1 MPPLTEAASPVAW
14 LPMPPP
20 IASARGATRCEQS
33 KGFGLVPVPVVF
45 EQPPRIELELS
56 VAALFVPPLTDATSA
71 LAVFAW
77 PPLTDADSALA
88 VLLSPPLTDA
98 RRPLAVLRMPPVTE
112 ATPP

>member
-56 VAALFVPPLTDATSA
+56 VAALFVPPLTDAS
-71 LAVFAW
+71 
-77 PPLTDADSALA
+77 
-88 VLLSPPLTDA
+88 
-98 RRPLAVLRMPPVTE
+98 RPLAVLRMPPVTE
-112 ATPP
+112 ATPPLAVLRSPPPTQARNPLAVLSLPPPIE